1 VFLGMIGLILMS
13 SCASVDVSTDYAENV
28 DFSDYNTFAFYKPGI
43 DKAEISDLDKRR
55 ILKAIENELSK
66 KGMVKSQ
73 NPDVLISIITD
84 AEKNV
89 NVYQNNFGWGWGWN
103 PFFMGGAGFNNVS
116 TSVDGILFIDV
127 IDEETRE
134 LVWQGM
140 GKAYLSEN
148 REDKIERIKLIVQK
162 ILEEYPPM
170 PKPVANQ

>member
-1 VFLGMIGLILMS
+1 
-13 SCASVDVSTDYAENV
+13 
-28 DFSDYNTFAFYKPGI
+28 
-43 DKAEISDLDKRR
+43 
-55 ILKAIENELSK
+55 
-66 KGMVKSQ
+66 MVKSQ

-89 NVYQNNFGWGWGWN
+89 NVHQNNFGWGWGWN